1 MLSEGIQESHP
12 YDPYGKRFVIQTLCR
27 VVAHAQS
34 WDEVMSCCE
43 ALANALRIAKDIEG
57 EALRTDSQAA
67 TALGHLKE
75 LRQQIQEFEKGDGNG
90 KTRQIPIEEDP
101 REGAADQSDHRQVQ
115 KGASR
120 RAEEKL
126 S

>member
-1 MLSEGIQESHP
+1 MPSEAIQESHP
-12 YDPYGKRFVIQTLCR
+12 YEPKEKGFVIQILCR
-27 VVAHAQS
+27 AVAHAQS
-34 WDEVMSCCE
+34 WDEVMSGCE

-67 TALGHLKE
+67 AALGQLKE
-75 LRQQIQEFEKGDGNG
+75 LRQQIREFEKGGGNG
-90 KTRQIPIEEDP
+90 KTRQTPLEVAP
-101 REGAADQSDHRQVQ
+101 REDATDQSDHRQAY

-120 RAEEKL
+120 RGEEKW